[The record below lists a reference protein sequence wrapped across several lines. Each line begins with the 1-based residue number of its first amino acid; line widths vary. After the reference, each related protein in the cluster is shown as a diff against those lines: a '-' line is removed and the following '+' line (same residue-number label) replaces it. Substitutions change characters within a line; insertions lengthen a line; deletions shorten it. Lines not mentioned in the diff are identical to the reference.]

1 MIATTQRRVLRP
13 VQSDRKFFTPVRGR
27 NRTKPSQV
35 VNDVPP
41 PQRLNAVEF
50 CAWLSQAD
58 PGDVL
63 EYHRGFLIVDR
74 MPARK
79 GHADTRSS
87 QLDLLAKCAMR
98 AAEYGLVLLVQ
109 RRNGPSDFSY
119 LAVARKR
126 PKKTPAI
133 QSLALPEATQ

>member
-1 MIATTQRRVLRP
+1 MNAVTPSRGGVAARTDCV
-13 VQSDRKFFTPVRGR
+13 SFSPVRGR

-50 CAWLSQAD
+50 CAWLSQAE

-79 GHADTRSS
+79 GHADTRSA
-87 QLDLLAKCAMR
+87 QLDLLAKSAMR
-98 AAEYGLVLLVQ
+98 AAEYDLVLLVQ

-126 PKKTPAI
+126 PKKNPAI
-133 QSLALPEATQ
+133 QSLALLEATQ